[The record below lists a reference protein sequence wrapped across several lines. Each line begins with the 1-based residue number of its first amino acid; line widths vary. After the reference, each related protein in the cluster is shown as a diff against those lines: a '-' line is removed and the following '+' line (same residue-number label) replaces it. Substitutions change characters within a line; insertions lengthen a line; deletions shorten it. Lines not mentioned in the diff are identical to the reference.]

1 MTVSGIDYDGIGTCL
16 NECRHTV
23 QCIDSNAYTCGH
35 AQTAL
40 AVLACHGFVLG
51 LGDILVCDKTYQLTV
66 VVHNRQLLN
75 LILLKYL

>member
-1 MTVSGIDYDGIGTCL
+1 MTVCGIDYDSIGSCVNKCLHALQGIGGNT
-16 NECRHTV
+16 
-23 QCIDSNAYTCGH
+23 YTGSY

-40 AVLACHGFVLG
+40 AVLASHGFILS